1 MFRILCELS
10 YYLIFCQEQSSNIDD
25 KLWWLLA
32 ELRSLGIMVAGRNSN
47 SNLNDIEELQV
58 LVDFIKH
65 ELYQKYKEA
74 YSDKTLQQQ
83 IQKITHYITG
93 SVNLHQL
100 AELS

>member
-1 MFRILCELS
+1 MS
-10 YYLIFCQEQSSNIDD
+10 YCLIFCQEQASNIDD
-25 KLWWLLA
+25 KWWLLA
-32 ELRSLGIMVAGRNSN
+32 ELRSLGIRVAGRNNN

-83 IQKITHYITG
+83 IQKNNPSY
-93 SVNLHQL
+93 NRLC
-100 AELS
+100 